1 MMTPSTQR
9 THVRLESIEAGVA
22 RLTDGP
28 PHAVLAVQGV
38 SVYLQRAEEQE
49 GVLGAFSTLLNTL
62 DAPLQFLV
70 RVMPVDVEPRLSRF
84 LDDAPAEYG
93 EQAAAYADFLRQQ
106 SLVRDLRER
115 EYLVIVPATVPTSRL
130 PLRHRHAARE
140 AHEAAIRKHLTA
152 RCDVLLDALSR
163 CGCTAHRFAD
173 DELAAL
179 YYRCWQPDTA
189 RRTRIR
195 VTLDDW
201 TALVVGRTRRTEGT
215 TQ

>member
-1 MMTPSTQR
+1 MTPTTQL

-28 PHAVLAVQGV
+28 PHAVIAVQGV
-38 SVYLQRAEEQE
+38 PLHLQSPEQQE
-49 GVLGAFSTLLNTL
+49 GILGAFAALLNTL
-62 DAPLQFLV
+62 DGPVQFLT

-84 LDDAPAEYG
+84 LDDTPAEYA
-93 EQAAAYADFLRQQ
+93 EQAAGYARFIRQQ
-106 SLVRDLRER
+106 SYVRELRER
-115 EYLVIVPATVPTSRL
+115 EYLVIVPALVPSPRI
-130 PLRHRHAARE
+130 PLRHREAARE
-140 AHEAAIRKHLTA
+140 AHEAAVRKHLTA
-152 RCDVLLDALSR
+152 RCDVLLDGLAR
-163 CGCTAHRFAD
+163 CGCTAHRLAD

-201 TALVVGRTRRTEGT
+201 TELVVGRARTEGARV
-215 TQ
+215 